1 MSQGLQPQKISTA
14 KLPADTRSY
23 LTPLRLPFAARGA
36 SVRWLYAQ
44 IATDGSESGAY
55 RSSCV
60 TGKVCARPD
69 FIPQNINRRTWQP
82 CPDDMTG
89 HLPFRRWT
97 GIPTPATLNLAAIS
111 HPKEPP
117 NRSAANPDLHQLRRP
132 FPPVHPTMAITSHP
146 LAATTAVS
154 DGGTTAAVLS
164 HQPVLIH
171 LR

>member
-1 MSQGLQPQKISTA
+1 MSQGSQPQKISTA

-69 FIPQNINRRTWQP
+69 FIVHEYPYP
-82 CPDDMTG
+82 SA
-89 HLPFRRWT
+89 RW
-97 GIPTPATLNLAAIS
+97 S
-111 HPKEPP
+111 SVQH
-117 NRSAANPDLHQLRRP
+117 R
-132 FPPVHPTMAITSHP
+132 
-146 LAATTAVS
+146 
-154 DGGTTAAVLS
+154 
-164 HQPVLIH
+164 
-171 LR
+171 